1 MKSRRSPASRARLI
15 SKRSNNMSLSSLQQV
30 GQSMNP
36 QTLTEL
42 LARRVAVGGVALIDR
57 DSPITASALEEESR
71 RVAQGLHDLGVR
83 EGDRV
88 ALWLPNVPAWLACF
102 FACARLGAI

>member
-1 MKSRRSPASRARLI
+1 
-15 SKRSNNMSLSSLQQV
+15 
-30 GQSMNP
+30 MNP

-42 LARRVAVGGVALIDR
+42 MARRVAAGGVAIIDR
-57 DSPITASALEEESR
+57 DTPITADALDDESR

-88 ALWLPNVPAWLACF
+88 AVWLPNVPAWFACF
-102 FACARLGAI
+102 FACARLGAIVVAVNALAWTARRAGERMAG